1 MTSIQYGIIKKS
13 TSWIHKIMASDLKTR
28 TILSVGQG
36 FLSHGRKPVNKLG
49 IPANMAIS
57 LVPSSVDRIA
67 WALKDAMNR
76 KNKCEFQKF

>member
-13 TSWIHKIMASDLKTR
+13 ISGLHKIMASVLKTK

-36 FLSHGRKPVNKLG
+36 FLSHGRKPVSKLE

-67 WALKDAMNR
+67 WVLKDAINR